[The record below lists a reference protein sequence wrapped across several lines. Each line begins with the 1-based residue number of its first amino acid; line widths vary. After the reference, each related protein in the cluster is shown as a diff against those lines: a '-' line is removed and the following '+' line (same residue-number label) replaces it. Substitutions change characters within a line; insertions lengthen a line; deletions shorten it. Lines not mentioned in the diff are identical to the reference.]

1 MDNNY
6 KKILNQIINYEDAL
20 LTQKLSTATFTD
32 ILKRVLFLRKQYNID
47 FTEKYFE
54 TSQFLNFLKSLLIRQ
69 EKYMSNST
77 FDSVLNIMTNIHKE
91 FERKDAQQI
100 FINREIEYLAELSKN
115 MSHRSHSMTTRRL
128 NEIGNK
134 KIELQ
139 KQEELIKWILKN
151 HLPSNCFA

>member
-54 TSQFLNFLKSLLIRQ
+54 TLETLIQRNKNK
-69 EKYMSNST
+69 EK
-77 FDSVLNIMTNIHKE
+77 
-91 FERKDAQQI
+91 
-100 FINREIEYLAELSKN
+100 INTATLEKFGKLWVKN
-115 MSHRSHSMTTRRL
+115 TC
-128 NEIGNK
+128 
-134 KIELQ
+134 
-139 KQEELIKWILKN
+139 KN
-151 HLPSNCFA
+151 